1 MTRYKHTLDFLYNR
15 LPMYQRTGPA
25 AYKNTLDNTLKL
37 DELFDFPHH
46 QFKSIH
52 VAGTNGKGSCS
63 HILASVL
70 QEAGYKVGLYT
81 SPHLIDFRERIRVNG
96 AMISENAV
104 VEFVDQF
111 RKTNKSANLEP
122 SFFEITVAMAFDYF
136 RKTNVDIAVVEVG
149 LGGRLDST
157 NVIQPE
163 VSLITNISLDHT
175 ALLGN
180 SIEQIA
186 REKAGVIKSGI
197 PVVVSESSNSYNETF
212 KQTAA
217 QKKAPIYF
225 ADQEFDA
232 KYSMLLAEGFQL
244 FNFKKNDELIFPEL
258 KTDLLGHYQRKNIGG
273 VLKTIELLNEAG
285 WKISQKSIY
294 TGMSKVSKNTGLRGR
309 WEVVG
314 HNPLMICDTAHNEAG
329 LTSVVSQL
337 KNTPWK
343 NLWIVLGLVNDKNLD
358 QIFEILPQ
366 EATYFFTQATIS
378 RALPAGEL
386 AAHART
392 HGLKGEVISSVHE
405 AVAKAKSKAQT
416 NDLIF
421 IGGSTFVVADYFS

>member
-1 MTRYKHTLDFLYNR
+1 MTRYKHTLDFLYNH

-25 AYKNTLDNTLKL
+25 AYKNTLGNTLRL

-111 RKTNKSANLEP
+111 RKMNKSAKLEP

-136 RKTNVDIAVVEVG
+136 RKTEVDVAVVEVG

-157 NVIQPE
+157 NIIQPE

-186 REKAGVIKSGI
+186 TEKAGVIKSGI
-197 PVVVSESSNSYNETF
+197 PVVISESSNSYNETF
-212 KQTAA
+212 KQTAT
-217 QKKAPIYF
+217 QKKAPIHF

-232 KYSMLLAEGFQL
+232 DYSMFLAEGLQL
-244 FNFKKNDELIFPEL
+244 FNFKKNGELIFPEL

-285 WKISQKSIY
+285 WKISQKPIY
-294 TGMSKVSKNTGLRGR
+294 NGMSKVSKNTGLRGR

-337 KNTPWK
+337 KNTAWK

-358 QIFEILPQ
+358 QILEILPK
-366 EATYFFTQATIS
+366 EATYLFTQATIS

-386 AAHART
+386 AAQART
-392 HGLKGEVISSVHE
+392 YELEGEVISSVHE

>member
-96 AMISENAV
+96 EMISENAV

-111 RKTNKSANLEP
+111 REANKSANLEP

-136 RKTNVDIAVVEVG
+136 RKTKVDIAVVEVG

-157 NVIQPE
+157 NIIQPE

-212 KQTAA
+212 KQTAVH
-217 QKKAPIYF
+217 KKAAIYF

-232 KYSMLLAEGFQL
+232 DYSMFLAEGLQL
-244 FNFKKNDELIFPEL
+244 FNFKKNDELIFPGL

-294 TGMSKVSKNTGLRGR
+294 NGMSKVSKNTGLRGR

-329 LTSVVSQL
+329 LTSVISQL

-343 NLWIVLGLVNDKNLD
+343 I
-358 QIFEILPQ
+358 
-366 EATYFFTQATIS
+366 Y
-378 RALPAGEL
+378 
-386 AAHART
+386 
-392 HGLKGEVISSVHE
+392 
-405 AVAKAKSKAQT
+405 
-416 NDLIF
+416 
-421 IGGSTFVVADYFS
+421 GSF

>member
-81 SPHLIDFRERIRVNG
+81 SPHLVDFRERIRVNG
-96 AMISENAV
+96 EMISENAV

-136 RKTNVDIAVVEVG
+136 RKSKIDIAVIEVG

-157 NVIQPE
+157 NIIQPE

-186 REKAGVIKSGI
+186 REKAGVIKSGT

-217 QKKAPIYF
+217 QKKASIYF
-225 ADQEFDA
+225 ADHEFDA
-232 KYSMLLAEGFQL
+232 KYSMFLAEGLQL
-244 FNFKKNDELIFPEL
+244 FNFKKNDKLIFPEL

-285 WKISQKSIY
+285 WKISRESIY
-294 TGMSKVSKNTGLRGR
+294 DGLFKVSKNTGLRGR

-358 QIFEILPQ
+358 QIFGILPQ

-386 AAHART
+386 AAQARMY
-392 HGLKGEVISSVHE
+392 GLKGEVISSVHE